1 MKAVWLSRQLL
12 TLLLLAVVLVLVSGF
27 LELISAVRLSS
38 RQARV
43 EATLVSGAVRSQL
56 AELARTHSPD
66 SLRAIGRD
74 ARLQTTLRDAL
85 VLAPSVARV
94 GVSAP
99 DGVTV
104 AHTEPSRVGTIIQPY
119 PDLPPTEGIVDA
131 VELLIA
137 LGAKRAMVA
146 YQIETPLEINRKP
159 FASIRVVLADTY
171 IWQSVR
177 EAGRRGMLTA
187 LIVVPIA
194 AVSGLA
200 LARMATGRLRTLEQG
215 ITALREGRFDA
226 PLPDSGADEF
236 SRLAHELNLLG
247 AEFRRR
253 QKEWEEGSSSSP
265 LAAVVEGQTR
275 VLMRLAHM
283 ASGVAHE
290 LRNELQTIQSN
301 LEVARFDPGQAS
313 ESLDRAL
320 QGVSNVGRSVRGFL
334 TVARFRPLATQRFQ
348 INDLLRE
355 IHEELRNNAALAG
368 VELDLALGDGLPET
382 VADPAVIRQAVDN
395 LVRNALQALS
405 ESGGRVVLR
414 SSADAESVSI
424 IVEDD
429 GPGMPAQVLEKAGT
443 LYVTSR
449 KDGTGVGLAL
459 VHQAMELHGGS
470 VLIRSGDGKGTE
482 VRLNL
487 PSVPA

>member
-177 EAGRRGMLTA
+177 EAGRPAHVAGG
-187 LIVVPIA
+187 
-194 AVSGLA
+194 AVRS
-200 LARMATGRLRTLEQG
+200 
-215 ITALREGRFDA
+215 
-226 PLPDSGADEF
+226 
-236 SRLAHELNLLG
+236 
-247 AEFRRR
+247 
-253 QKEWEEGSSSSP
+253 EGSP
-265 LAAVVEGQTR
+265 
-275 VLMRLAHM
+275 
-283 ASGVAHE
+283 
-290 LRNELQTIQSN
+290 
-301 LEVARFDPGQAS
+301 
-313 ESLDRAL
+313 
-320 QGVSNVGRSVRGFL
+320 
-334 TVARFRPLATQRFQ
+334 
-348 INDLLRE
+348 
-355 IHEELRNNAALAG
+355 
-368 VELDLALGDGLPET
+368 
-382 VADPAVIRQAVDN
+382 
-395 LVRNALQALS
+395 
-405 ESGGRVVLR
+405 
-414 SSADAESVSI
+414 
-424 IVEDD
+424 
-429 GPGMPAQVLEKAGT
+429 
-443 LYVTSR
+443 
-449 KDGTGVGLAL
+449 
-459 VHQAMELHGGS
+459 
-470 VLIRSGDGKGTE
+470 
-482 VRLNL
+482 
-487 PSVPA
+487 

>member
-1 MKAVWLSRQLL
+1 VKTLWVRRQLV

-27 LELISAVRLSS
+27 LELVSAVRLSA

-43 EATLVSGAVRSQL
+43 EATLVSGAVQRQL
-56 AELARTHSPD
+56 AVLVGTYSPD

-74 ARLQTTLRDAL
+74 PRLESILRDAL

-94 GVSAP
+94 GVSDP
-99 DGVTV
+99 NGVTV

-131 VELLIA
+131 VRLLVSLA
-137 LGAKRAMVA
+137 ANRAMVA

-159 FASIRVVLADTY
+159 FASVRVVLADTY

-200 LARMATGRLRTLEQG
+200 LARMATGRLRTLEEG

-247 AEFRRR
+247 AEFQRR
-253 QKEWEEGSSSSP
+253 QKEWEEGSSSP
-265 LAAVVEGQTR
+265 LAAVAEGQTR
-275 VLMRLAHM
+275 VLMRLAQM

-301 LEVARFDPGQAS
+301 LEAARSDPDRAA
-313 ESLDRAL
+313 EPIERAL
-320 QGVSNVGRSVRGFL
+320 QGVSNVGQSVRGFL
-334 TVARFRPLATQRFQ
+334 KVARFRPLATEPVRV
-348 INDLLRE
+348 NDLLTE
-355 IHEELRNNAALAG
+355 IHDELRTNAALAG
-368 VELDLALGDGLPET
+368 VALELALTDQLPET
-382 VADPAVIRQAVDN
+382 VADPEVIRQAVDN

-405 ESGGRVVLR
+405 ETGGRVVLR
-414 SSADAESVSI
+414 SRADEETVSI
-424 IVEDD
+424 TIEDN
-429 GPGMPAQVLEKAGT
+429 GPGMPAHVLEKAGT
-443 LYVTSR
+443 LYVTTR
-449 KDGTGVGLAL
+449 KDGSGVGLAL

-470 VLIRSGDGKGTE
+470 VHIRSGEGKGTE
-482 VRLNL
+482 VRLDL
-487 PSVPA
+487 PSVPT